1 MAGDPYWSEVVFA
14 AHFDSSMT
22 CSKGNAPSSVGA
34 NAVISSAQS
43 KFGGASLLLRNA
55 VNAAVHYD
63 AGAPNVDFGTGDF
76 CIDGWIYSTRSN
88 VVVLRIPGVVMEIAS
103 GQMFVGVNVIGSSG
117 NNISVAGSITNQ
129 GWRHFAIERWGDT
142 VYAYVQGV
150 LGGSVNIG
158 SAALDTS
165 GALSGLSLNHVS
177 GYLLGGHIDDLR
189 ITPLARFKGAF
200 SVPTEAFP
208 EFYDAPAN
216 VIFWD

>member
-43 KFGGASLLLRNA
+43 KFGGSSIYLPNA
-55 VNAAVHYD
+55 VNSAVTYA
-63 AGAPNVDFGTGDF
+63 AGAPAVAFGTADF
-76 CIDGWIYSTRSN
+76 CIDGWIYTTRSN
-88 VVVLRIPGVVMEIAS
+88 VVALRIPGIVIQVSS
-103 GQMFVGVNVIGSSG
+103 GQFFVAVSDPDFNQQ
-117 NNISVAGSITNQ
+117 NISGAGSITNH
-129 GWRHFAIERWGDT
+129 GWRHFAVERWGDT
-142 VYAYVQGV
+142 VYAYVQGA
-150 LGGSVNIG
+150 LGGSLEIG
-158 SAALDTS
+158 SMTLNSS
-165 GALSGLSLNHVS
+165 GSLSLNYDS
-177 GYLLGGHIDDLR
+177 TARIGGYIDDLR
-189 ITPLARFKGAF
+189 ITPRARFKGAF